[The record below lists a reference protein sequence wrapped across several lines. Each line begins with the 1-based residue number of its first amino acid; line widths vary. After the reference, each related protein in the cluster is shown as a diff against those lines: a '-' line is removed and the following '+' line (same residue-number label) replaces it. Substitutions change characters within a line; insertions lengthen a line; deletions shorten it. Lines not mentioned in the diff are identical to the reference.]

1 MQQLMKLLATRSN
14 IVFFTYIAQCPR
26 TYFDNLH
33 TQDYRSLPINIR
45 AQKCE
50 EKPLF
55 VQLTFIFL
63 SFRRRNCWPKMFI
76 VHCVASSKVKVLPRA
91 LRHVPLK
98 IDTWQVRL
106 STPGTLKTDH
116 FSMLALQSD
125 SARLFKTSRLT
136 LKNDLSHTMLYIFF
150 DLRHG
155 R

>member
-1 MQQLMKLLATRSN
+1 MQQLLKLLATRSN

-76 VHCVASSKVKVLPRA
+76 VHCVASSKVKALPRA
-91 LRHVPLK
+91 LHHVPLK

-106 STPGTLKTDH
+106 STPGTRNWPFLYVGPSVRQRASVQNVT
-116 FSMLALQSD
+116 LD
-125 SARLFKTSRLT
+125 SQKWFESQ
-136 LKNDLSHTMLYIFF
+136 NVIHFF
-150 DLRHG
+150 DLCHG